1 MKGLLKVGGKDKRS
15 DPMTGHMI
23 RRGKFSR
30 LRIKIAITSTYV
42 MGVLRKSRME
52 DHVVQGS
59 LVKDGCMY
67 AIFMTTP
74 RAKSVWSRIW

>member
-30 LRIKIAITSTYV
+30 LRIKLAITSTHV

-59 LVKDGCMY
+59 LVKDRCMY
-67 AIFMTTP
+67 AILKTTP